1 MKRIEELG
9 VSPAPWRA
17 EGGAMAAIVYENRPT
32 QECASVC
39 AITGE
44 RRNADA
50 TLIAA
55 APALYEALREAVVET
70 CQWCDFLD
78 RADFTRC
85 KRSDGD
91 CAALRWREVLE
102 KAGGAE

>member
-9 VSPAPWRA
+9 ISPAPWRA
-17 EGGAMAAIVYENRPT
+17 EGGPMAAIVYENRPT

-50 TLIAA
+50 ALLAA
-55 APALYEALREAVVET
+55 APELYEALRLVLDTLEHYGFQPWFKDDPLAFAVKCGEK
-70 CQWCDFLD
+70 
-78 RADFTRC
+78 A
-85 KRSDGD
+85 
-91 CAALRWREVLE
+91 LE

>member
-1 MKRIEELG
+1 MKRLDELG
-9 VSPAPWRA
+9 ISPAPWRA
-17 EGGAMAAIVYENRPT
+17 EGGPMAAIVYENRPT

-50 TLIAA
+50 ALIAA
-55 APALYEALREAVVET
+55 APDLYEALREVVDEMCQNCSLAAVGG
-70 CQWCDFLD
+70 
-78 RADFTRC
+78 
-85 KRSDGD
+85 DGCMLVD
-91 CAALRWREVLE
+91 NGCFVKDGRKALE